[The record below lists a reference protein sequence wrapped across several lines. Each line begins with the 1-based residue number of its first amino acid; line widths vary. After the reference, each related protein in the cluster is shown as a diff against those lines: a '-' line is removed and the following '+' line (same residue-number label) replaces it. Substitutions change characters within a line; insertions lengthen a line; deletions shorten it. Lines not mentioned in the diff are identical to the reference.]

1 MNKINVRSS
10 LSIAALL
17 LASGAL
23 ASCNTIQGAGQDVQ
37 AGGAAVS
44 EAATEVQSDMEATEA
59 EREAKEERDRRAAE
73 ANQ

>member
-1 MNKINVRSS
+1 MNKINIRSS

-23 ASCNTIQGAGQDVQ
+23 ASCNTIQGAGEDVQ
-37 AGGAAVS
+37 AGGAIVS
-44 EAATEVQSDMEATEA
+44 DAASEVQGDMQATEA
-59 EREAKEERDRRAAE
+59 EQEAKEERDRRAAE